1 MNCNPQFYILKLKW
15 IRILGNQNFLKKCSK
30 AWEFELLG
38 RFAENCMMHSC
49 SLQSLMHALPFLVL
63 EINNIMLQFLSF
75 SELHMNHLE
84 IIAAKVFYEIPE
96 LLHLWV
102 FILWDRKFWKEAE
115 TTSFFFVWKT
125 PFFLKIIFNSLLI
138 FLNTP
143 LLWQRTIIFATS
155 QLFLASPFVGF
166 LVHLWLFCI

>member
-1 MNCNPQFYILKLKW
+1 MC
-15 IRILGNQNFLKKCSK
+15 
-30 AWEFELLG
+30 
-38 RFAENCMMHSC
+38 
-49 SLQSLMHALPFLVL
+49 ALPFLVL

-115 TTSFFFVWKT
+115 TTSFLFRLEDSL
-125 PFFLKIIFNSLLI
+125 FLKNYF
-138 FLNTP
+138 
-143 LLWQRTIIFATS
+143 
-155 QLFLASPFVGF
+155 
-166 LVHLWLFCI
+166 

>member
-30 AWEFELLG
+30 AWELELLG
-38 RFAENCMMHSC
+38 RFTENCMMHSC
-49 SLQSLMHALPFLVL
+49 SLQSLMRALPFLVL

-84 IIAAKVFYEIPE
+84 TIAAKVFYEIPE

-102 FILWDRKFWKEAE
+102 FILWDRKFCNEAE
-115 TTSFFFVWKT
+115 TK
-125 PFFLKIIFNSLLI
+125 SLLFRLEDSLFFYKI
-138 FLNTP
+138 FLAFWFFSI
-143 LLWQRTIIFATS
+143 LHSFGKK
-155 QLFLASPFVGF
+155 QLFL
-166 LVHLWLFCI
+166 

>member
-1 MNCNPQFYILKLKW
+1 MKGKKTTEVFQKSFKGVQSVETSQSITFSLIYIGTCVVCKAMNCNPQFYILKLKW
-15 IRILGNQNFLKKCSK
+15 IRILGNQNFLKNCSK

-102 FILWDRKFWKEAE
+102 FILRDRKFWNEAE
-115 TTSFFFVWKT
+115 TTSFLFRLEDSL
-125 PFFLKIIFNSLLI
+125 FLKNYF
-138 FLNTP
+138 
-143 LLWQRTIIFATS
+143 
-155 QLFLASPFVGF
+155 
-166 LVHLWLFCI
+166 